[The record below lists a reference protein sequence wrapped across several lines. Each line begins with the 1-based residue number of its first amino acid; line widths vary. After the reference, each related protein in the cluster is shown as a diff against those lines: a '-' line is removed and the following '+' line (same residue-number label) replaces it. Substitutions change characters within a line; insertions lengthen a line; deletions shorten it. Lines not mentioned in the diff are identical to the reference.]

1 VLKAGME
8 SARVDKVGK
17 SELLDVPQTLEV
29 RMRNNIEDQLTF
41 DVNKAVERIINDFL
55 FVQSA

>member
-1 VLKAGME
+1 ME